1 MEARRTIRMVSLT
14 INVKERRIMSYGIL
28 GKGLKCIYR
37 AIPIVGDGKH
47 TRHELYLI
55 AIKPKKV
62 VSEADKEAAK
72 AKKEAAKK
80 AKAEKAQAKKD
91 AAAKKKADKA
101 AKAKAKKDAAAKKKS
116 SKKKTK
122 K

>member
-1 MEARRTIRMVSLT
+1 
-14 INVKERRIMSYGIL
+14 MSTFR
-28 GKGLKCIYR
+28 KGGKCIYR
-37 AIPIVGDGKH
+37 GVAIVGDGKH
-47 TRHELYLI
+47 TRKELHAI
-55 AIKPKKV
+55 AVKPKKV
-62 VSEADKEAAK
+62 LSNADKEAAK

-91 AAAKKKADKA
+91 AAKKKAD
-101 AKAKAKKDAAAKKKS
+101 KKKS